1 VFFETIEVMRTVHS
15 PGGRVRL
22 LVLGGEGMLG
32 HRLCRSLGPRYEVWA
47 TYRADS
53 ERWRD
58 YGHVPASRA
67 LADVDAAD
75 FDSIDRVLE
84 RVRPDVVVNAVG
96 IVKQRDEAKLAVPS
110 IVINSLLPHRLA
122 DACISRGAF
131 LIHMSTD
138 CVFSGR
144 RGSYQEEDVPD
155 PLDLYGRSKLL
166 GELDRPGCITLR
178 TSIIGWEVMGSS
190 SLLEWFA
197 AQRGKHVLGFS
208 RAVFS
213 GLSTIDMADV
223 IALLADAS
231 SRPTGLY
238 HVAAEPI
245 DKYRLLLDLR
255 EALGWNDITID
266 EDSSF
271 ACDRSLLGDRFA
283 RATGWVAP
291 SWTSMLAR
299 LSEAW
304 PDYEAWR
311 RQ

>member
-1 VFFETIEVMRTVHS
+1 M
-15 PGGRVRL
+15 
-22 LVLGGEGMLG
+22 LGGEGMLG
-32 HRLCRSLGPRYEVWA
+32 HQLCRSLGARYQVWA
-47 TYRADS
+47 TYRADA
-53 ERWRD
+53 ERWRN
-58 YGHVPASRA
+58 YGDVAASRA
-67 LADVDAAD
+67 LPNVDATD
-75 FDSIDRVLE
+75 FDSVDRAIE

-96 IVKQRDEAKLAVPS
+96 IVKQRDEAKLAIPS
-110 IVINSLLPHRLA
+110 ILINALLPHRLA
-122 DACISRGAF
+122 ESCISHGAF

-144 RGSYQEEDVPD
+144 RGSYTEEDVPD

-166 GELDRPGCITLR
+166 GELDREGCVTLR

-197 AQRGKHVLGFS
+197 SQRGNRVRGFS

-223 IALLADAS
+223 IALVAEAS
-231 SRPTGLY
+231 PRPAGLY

-245 DKYRLLLDLR
+245 DKYRLLLGLR
-255 EALGWNDITID
+255 DALGWHDIAID

-271 ACDRSLLGDRFA
+271 ACDRSLVGARFNK
-283 RATGWVAP
+283 ATGWVAP
-291 SWTSMLAR
+291 SWESMLAR

-304 PDYEAWR
+304 PDYEGWR